1 LTTITPWPYRDLRAL
16 PKTHLHLHFEGSA
29 PVTTM
34 QRTSKKYGV
43 PLPDTHSYR
52 DFTEFCVQAAAS
64 MAMLRE
70 PDDFRLAVHD
80 LLAMEYAFGVQWLE
94 MGLIPSLYGD
104 RFGSYDDVIDL
115 AIDAIATAPLR
126 PRGVGLMIT
135 VLRNQSVETGL
146 AVTEVA
152 CRRAGDGIVVSLGLA
167 DDEHLFPP
175 GPFAECFVRAKE
187 AGLLRTPHAG
197 ELAGPD
203 SVWATLESCA
213 PNRLQHGVRSIEDPR
228 LLEELQRAQI
238 CLDVCP
244 TSNVRLGVFPSI
256 EEHPAH
262 RLFEAGIPISINA
275 DDTLLFETDI
285 LHEYEVARTKLG
297 FSDDDLAQVARYA
310 IRASGAPADVKR
322 DVESEIDRWIGTA
335 P

>member
-1 LTTITPWPYRDLRAL
+1 MTITPWTYRDLRAL
-16 PKTHLHLHFEGSA
+16 PKTHLHLHIEGSA
-29 PVTTM
+29 PVTAM
-34 QRTSKKYGV
+34 KRSSKKYGV

-52 DFTEFCVQAAAS
+52 DFTEFCVQAMGS
-64 MAMLRE
+64 MSMLRE

-80 LLAMEYAFGVQWLE
+80 LLAMEYAFGVQWAEL
-94 MGLIPSLYGD
+94 GLIPSAYGE

-126 PRGVGLMIT
+126 PLGVGLLIT
-135 VLRNQSVETGL
+135 VLRNQSVEIAH

-175 GPFAECFVRAKE
+175 DPFAECFVRAKE

-197 ELAGPD
+197 ELAGPA
-203 SVWATLESCA
+203 SVWATLEHCA
-213 PNRLQHGVRSIEDPR
+213 PNRLQHGVRSIEDP
-228 LLEELQRAQI
+228 ELIEVLRREQI

-244 TSNVRLGVFPSI
+244 TSNVRLGVVARI
-256 EEHPAH
+256 EDHPAH
-262 RLFEAGIPISINA
+262 QLFELGIPISINA
-275 DDTLLFETDI
+275 DDTLLFDTDI
-285 LHEYEVARTKLG
+285 LREYELCRTKLG
-297 FSDDDLAQVARYA
+297 FSDEDLAQVARHA
-310 IRASGAPADVKR
+310 IRASGAPPAVKR
-322 DVESEIDRWIGTA
+322 DIELEIDRWIETA

>member
-1 LTTITPWPYRDLRAL
+1 MIAPWPYRDLRAL

-34 QRTSKKYGV
+34 QRTSKKYGA
-43 PLPDTHSYR
+43 PIPDTHSYR
-52 DFTEFCVQAAAS
+52 DFTEFCVQCVTS
-64 MAMLRE
+64 MSMIRE

-94 MGLIPSLYGD
+94 MGLIPSIYGD
-104 RFGSYDDVIDL
+104 RFGSYDDVVDL
-115 AIDAIATAPLR
+115 AIDAIASAPLR
-126 PRGVGLMIT
+126 PLGVGLMIT
-135 VLRNQSVETGL
+135 ILRNQSVEIAH
-146 AVTEVA
+146 AVTEMA

-167 DDEHLFPP
+167 DDEFLFPP

-203 SVWATLESCA
+203 SVWATLEHLE

-228 LLEELQRAQI
+228 LIEALQRTQI

-244 TSNVRLGVFPSI
+244 TSNVRLGVFARI
-256 EEHPAH
+256 EDHPAH
-262 RLFEAGIPISINA
+262 RLLELGIPISINA

-285 LHEYEVARTKLG
+285 LREYDVCRTKLG
-297 FSDDDLAQVARYA
+297 FTDDDLAQVARHA
-310 IRASGAPADVKR
+310 IRASGAPPSIKH
-322 DVESEIDRWIGTA
+322 EIETGIDRWIDTI